1 MQEAGS
7 PVGPIGQRIAEG
19 LADFPPGYFAMVM
32 ATGIVSI
39 ACHLLGYQLL
49 SRPLVWL
56 NILFYAVLWALT
68 VARCILHRERILRD
82 LGDHTRGPGFFTTI
96 AATSILGSQAVI
108 IEQAPGAAKILLAVA
123 IALWLGLI
131 YTVFTLLTVRAQK
144 PSLEQGINGT
154 WLVAT
159 VATQSVSVLSGLVFR
174 EMESGREAWLFV
186 SLCLFLIGSMLYLII
201 IALIFYRFM
210 FFELTPQSL
219 GHPYW
224 INMGAVAIT
233 TLAGATL
240 MANSA
245 ESPFLHSLLPFT
257 TGFTLFFWATAT
269 WWIPLLLLLGVW
281 RFVIHR
287 GAFAYDPQYWSMV
300 FPLGMYTTCT
310 FRLAQV
316 TRLDF
321 LMPIPRVFI
330 FAALLAWTLTA
341 WGLLRQLVRF
351 FCVGLA
357 PGIKTRAS

>member
-1 MQEAGS
+1 MQETSRPSGW
-7 PVGPIGQRIAEG
+7 IGQRIVDG
-19 LADFPPGYFAMVM
+19 LSDFPPGYFAMVM

-49 SRPLVWL
+49 SRALVWL
-56 NILFYAVLWALT
+56 NILFYAVLWGLT
-68 VARCILHRERILRD
+68 VLRCIFHRDRILRD
-82 LGDHTRGPGFFTTI
+82 LGDHTRGTGFFTTI

-108 IEQAPGAAKILLAVA
+108 IGHAPGAAKILLAAA
-123 IALWLGLI
+123 ILLWLVLI
-131 YTVFTLLTVRAQK
+131 YTVFTLLTVQPQK
-144 PSLEQGINGT
+144 PSLEHGINGT

-159 VATQSVSVLSGLVFR
+159 VATQSVSILSGLLAR
-174 EMESGREAWLFV
+174 EMESGRELWLFL
-186 SLCLFLIGSMLYLII
+186 SLCLFLIGAMLYLII

-210 FFELTPQSL
+210 FFELTPKSL

-245 ESPFLHSLLPFT
+245 ESPLLHSLLPFT
-257 TGFTLFFWATAT
+257 TGFALFFWATAT
-269 WWIPLLLLLGVW
+269 WWIPLLLLLGGW

-287 GAFAYDPQYWSMV
+287 GGFDYDPQYWSMV

-316 TRLDF
+316 AHLDF
-321 LMPIPRVFI
+321 LMPIPRFFI
-330 FAALLAWTLTA
+330 FAALLAWTLTTL
-341 WGLLRQLVRF
+341 GLSRQLIRF
-351 FCVGLA
+351 CCAGPP